1 MPTLRHGRTFGILQF
16 EEKTFKVLN
25 RPLPETL
32 TDKYLEHIKQP
43 VTIMETAWM
52 MHKCKWKIKKERL
65 YLTEMF
71 QTHLLKK
78 FLNQEEV
85 LAIWVDKLF
94 LHRATETII
103 SSKSILRK
111 ENIYYHELR
120 FKSAKL
126 LGKKPKVSTVYPK
139 GSKKSIIKGH
149 SQEGIFTFDRDDIVL
164 KNKLICL
171 KGTDVL
177 LPYLEEDINDML
189 LTSYKGISLSM
200 KDVNEVL
207 QNASVVTYMCESI
220 VFNAK
225 YRKVMQDNIDE
236 IINKIKV
243 ITDGKEVNYLVHI
256 DMDEKFDFEIVKEF
270 MERMYDMADENQVLI
285 GLNEHKKK
293 KISKRKMDIFD
304 DYDEVPLHAFVK
316 VLMGVS

>member
-32 TDKYLEHIKQP
+32 TDKYLEHIRQP
-43 VTIMETAWM
+43 ATIMETAWM

-65 YLTEMF
+65 YFTEMF

-85 LAIWVDKLF
+85 LATWVDKLL

-111 ENIYYHELR
+111 ENIYYIELH
-120 FKSAKL
+120 FKDAKL
-126 LGKKPKVSTVYPK
+126 LRKNQKVSTMYPK
-139 GSKKSIIKGH
+139 GFKKSIIKGY
-149 SQEGIFTFDRDDIVL
+149 SQEGIYTFDRDDVAL
-164 KNKLICL
+164 NDKQICL
-171 KGTDVL
+171 KGSDVL
-177 LPYLEEDINDML
+177 IPYLEVDMNDML
-189 LTSYKGISLSM
+189 LTSHKGISLSM
-200 KDVNEVL
+200 KDVNEVV
-207 QNASVVTYMCESI
+207 QNVSMVTYLCESI
-220 VFNAK
+220 VCNAK
-225 YRKVMQDNIDE
+225 HRKVMQDNIDE
-236 IINKIKV
+236 IINQIKV
-243 ITDGKEVNYLVHI
+243 VTDGKEVNYLVHI

-285 GLNEHKKK
+285 GFHERKKK